1 MRKGL
6 HTKKNVWDDAATL
19 EIYRGGEKLDPGVNY
34 FVLMLDQMGLAT
46 HFSCEGHPN
55 GFYIA
60 FSASYGEAL
69 VISNVGYFTV
79 EIEREDYWML
89 RNLTNYTG
97 SPREKIDAMR
107 FASNAWESKF
117 GPLDFDKITVST

>member
-1 MRKGL
+1 MHKGL
-6 HTKKNVWDDAATL
+6 HTKRNAWDEAYKL
-19 EIYRGGEKLDPGVNY
+19 KIYRGGELIDPGVNY

-69 VISNVGYFTV
+69 AISDAGYFTV
-79 EIEREDYWML
+79 EIEREDYWIL
-89 RNLTNYTG
+89 RNSTNYTG

-107 FASNAWESKF
+107 FAAEAWEKRF
-117 GPLDFDKITVST
+117 GPLDFEKIVTE